1 MISLDELGAK
11 LTAGRQPGQ
20 ELSPLA
26 RAAITGAVA
35 AGASQSAVARAFG
48 INRKA
53 VQRTLQR
60 FESSGTFE
68 DKPRSGRPEVLTERE
83 KRHIVQVAKREPG
96 LTTLRLTNTVA
107 AQVSRSTFYTN
118 EVLIRSIFAVE
129 PCYQKST
136 A

>member
-1 MISLDELGAK
+1 MISLDEIGAK
-11 LTAGRQPGQ
+11 LTADRQPGH

-26 RAAITGAVA
+26 RAAIAGAVA

-48 INRKA
+48 VDRRA

-68 DKPRSGRPEVLTERE
+68 DRPRSGRPEVLTDRD
-83 KRHIVQVAKREPG
+83 KRHIVQVAKREPS

-107 AQVSRSTFYTN
+107 AQVSRSTFRTV
-118 EVLIRSIFAVE
+118 EVLIRSIFAAE
-129 PCYQKST
+129 PSHQNST